1 MAHKIEE
8 IKDFLITFRR
18 KDAKSVNIKK
28 NKNHEIQDLLKPPC
42 KEKAEKLK
50 ESQPPGLAMKELK

>member
-28 NKNHEIQDLLKPPC
+28 NKNHEIQDLLKPVGLTHN
-42 KEKAEKLK
+42 ALHLQ
-50 ESQPPGLAMKELK
+50 SQPPGLAMKELK